1 MQNQLEEFKAKAIAQ
16 FTADITKLVE
26 ELGATLKTQV
36 EAEHTETISTTL
48 LGKRKKLAETEEVM
62 ADKNMTLEEIRIH
75 NAEVE
80 GWNKSRRQL
89 RKRLLGLDE
98 PQEDVEVPVPA
109 PVEPTPTV
117 EPVVPVEPTPE
128 EPVV

>member
-36 EAEHTETISTTL
+36 EAEHTETISATL
-48 LGKRKKLAETEEVM
+48 LGRRKRLAETEEVM
-62 ADKNMTLEEIRIH
+62 ADRNMTLEEIRIH
-75 NAEVE
+75 NAEVD

-89 RKRLLGLDE
+89 RKRLLGLEDE
-98 PQEDVEVPVPA
+98 EVEIETPA
-109 PVEPTPTV
+109 PAVVEAPAVPEAPA
-117 EPVVPVEPTPE
+117 EPVAE
-128 EPVV
+128 EPAA

>member
-1 MQNQLEEFKAKAIAQ
+1 MPNSLQEFKERAIAQ
-16 FTADITKLVE
+16 FTADITKLVD

-36 EAEHTETISTTL
+36 EAEHTETISATL
-48 LGKRKKLAETEEVM
+48 LGKRKRLAETEEVM

-75 NAEVE
+75 NAEVD

-98 PQEDVEVPVPA
+98 EEVTDIETPAPAVVEAPAVPEA
-109 PVEPTPTV
+109 PVEPA
-117 EPVVPVEPTPE
+117 PE
-128 EPVV
+128 EPVTP